1 MISSIDEI
9 IAEAKAGRMF
19 ILVDDPNR
27 ENEGDLVIPAQFADS
42 HTINFMT
49 KYGRGLVCLTINQE
63 QAHKLK
69 LNMMSNNNQSMFKTA
84 FTTSIEAASGITTG
98 ISAHDRAH
106 TIKTAINSHA
116 TDKDIVSPGHV
127 FPIIAQNG
135 GVLVRAGHTEA
146 SVDIARLAG
155 LSPSGVICEIM
166 HDDGTMAR
174 MPELIQFAK
183 THNLKI
189 GTIADLIAYR
199 RKYEKLVL
207 PICESTLST
216 QYGEFKAV
224 VYQNLIDQIE
234 HVALIKGNISSE
246 QPVLVRMHSIDIL
259 SDLIKDTSYHKQH
272 ILDQSFEIISKEGG
286 VIVLIRDLRTDL
298 ISHNLIN
305 RDKNQDSNIH
315 QIKNYGIG
323 AQILIDLGIKNMTL
337 ISNNQKIVTALE
349 GFDIN
354 LVGYRK
360 LNVSSST
367 PNFNKIKT
375 TLTVINSHKK

>member
-1 MISSIDEI
+1 M
-9 IAEAKAGRMF
+9 
-19 ILVDDPNR
+19 
-27 ENEGDLVIPAQFADS
+27 
-42 HTINFMT
+42 
-49 KYGRGLVCLTINQE
+49 
-63 QAHKLK
+63 
-69 LNMMSNNNQSMFKTA
+69 
-84 FTTSIEAASGITTG
+84 
-98 ISAHDRAH
+98 
-106 TIKTAINSHA
+106 
-116 TDKDIVSPGHV
+116 
-127 FPIIAQNG
+127 
-135 GVLVRAGHTEA
+135 
-146 SVDIARLAG
+146 
-155 LSPSGVICEIM
+155 
-166 HDDGTMAR
+166 
-174 MPELIQFAK
+174 
-183 THNLKI
+183 
-189 GTIADLIAYR
+189 ADLIAYR